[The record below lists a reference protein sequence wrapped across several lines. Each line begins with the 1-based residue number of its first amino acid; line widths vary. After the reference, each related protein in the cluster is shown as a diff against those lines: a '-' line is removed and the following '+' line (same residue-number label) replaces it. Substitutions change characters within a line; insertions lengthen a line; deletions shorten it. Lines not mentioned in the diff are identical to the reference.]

1 MIGLSEVYAVVV
13 ETTGNISVRHGT
25 SAKLVNP
32 LLLQGVEG
40 GADALQRVGLMR
52 SR

>member
-1 MIGLSEVYAVVV
+1 MIELSEVYAVVV
-13 ETTGNISVRHGT
+13 ETTGNISVLHDT
-25 SAKLVNP
+25 SAKRVNP

-40 GADALQRVGLMR
+40 GADALQRVGPMR